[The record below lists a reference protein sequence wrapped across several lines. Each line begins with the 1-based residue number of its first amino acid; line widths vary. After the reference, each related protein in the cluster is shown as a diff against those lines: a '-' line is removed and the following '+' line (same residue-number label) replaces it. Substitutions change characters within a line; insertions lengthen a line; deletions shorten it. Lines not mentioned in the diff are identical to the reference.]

1 MDSTDLYVYSA
12 EVFVYRLLPVRAKRR
27 EGHVPLT
34 GGAQAIRLPPEKHPA
49 RDVMSEFASFLLAV
63 AQGPRELAPRNFTR
77 SFV

>member
-1 MDSTDLYVYSA
+1 MSIALRYLYIDSCRSEQSGGKGMY
-12 EVFVYRLLPVRAKRR
+12 LL
-27 EGHVPLT
+27 T
-34 GGAQAIRLPPEKHPA
+34 GAQAIRLPPEKHPA